1 MPDETLQTCAYQVVR
16 YTPNLVRD
24 EWVNIG
30 VVLHDPAAKRA
41 RVRMIEDDVEFGR
54 VRKLHQQV
62 DENMLRALQSDL
74 EKQFAEHIGDLP
86 GLLAKLDQTLSNLL
100 QLSAQ
105 KGVLTQDAE
114 AELDR
119 LYRDHVEPPRF
130 RAAGAPTT
138 RTGIRARINDVF
150 RGAGILRKMERSV
163 RVEEF
168 TFPGDPLRVDYRY
181 RRNGTTG
188 FLQALPLG
196 RDPAQAKVLAF
207 TAEGIRAKLASS
219 EFYAITEVEPRPE
232 NDRHRFVSGLLAEKG
247 ITVMAIARLPEL
259 AQRLGPALR

>member
-1 MPDETLQTCAYQVVR
+1 MPEESLQTCAYQVVR
-16 YTPNLVRD
+16 YAPNLVRD

-30 VVLHDPAAKRA
+30 VVLHDPAANRA
-41 RVRMIEDDVEFGR
+41 RVRIIEDQAEFNR
-54 VRKLHQQV
+54 VKRLHPLM
-62 DENMLRALQSDL
+62 DENMLRALQGDL

-130 RAAGAPTT
+130 RAAETANT
-138 RTGIRARINDVF
+138 RTGIRARMNEVF

-163 RVEEF
+163 RVDEF
-168 TFPGDPLRVDYRY
+168 TFPGDPLRLDYRY

-188 FLQALPLG
+188 FVQALPLG
-196 RDPAQAKVLAF
+196 RDPAQAKILAY

-219 EFYAITEVEPRPE
+219 EFYAITEVEPKPE
-232 NDRHRFVSGLLAEKG
+232 NDRHRFVSGLLAENG
-247 ITVMAIARLPEL
+247 ISVMPMARLPEL